1 MGYSPW
7 GWKESNMTERLTL
20 SLSPPYVTWALI
32 LTALCGCHG
41 FYAFSH
47 AAFSAWN
54 MLSSFC
60 VLQSP
65 IHFSSFN
72 LNVSS
77 CVKPSFILSNPIR
90 SDYTLWS
97 SSPMLIWLL
106 LQVLPHWVTI
116 VYFHIHPLTSPLTY
130 HLLQTLED
138 GDCDLFIF
146 VSQHKFWQSFMST
159 SICR

>member
-1 MGYSPW
+1 MIYWNKSKQNHSIPKFMGLAEVLREKFIAIK
-7 GWKESNMTERLTL
+7 KEASFQ
-20 SLSPPYVTWALI
+20 VTWALI
-32 LTALCGCHG
+32 LTAVCGCQG

-47 AAFSAWN
+47 AAFSDWN

-60 VLQSP
+60 VLENP

-77 CVKPSFILSNPIR
+77 CVKPSFILSNPVR

-97 SSPMLIWLL
+97 SSPMLTWLL

-130 HLLQTLED
+130 HLL
-138 GDCDLFIF
+138 
-146 VSQHKFWQSFMST
+146 
-159 SICR
+159 